1 MLAFDR
7 RLDWI
12 QLKYLMVP
20 FTLKYS
26 KDTALKQLTT
36 WGGAQVHR
44 RHQYGKK
51 KKSRMWSGN
60 REVAA
65 GICLP
70 GFESWLH
77 HLPASLYGALLPS
90 FVKWGR
96 SDSNQHSQAFSKGL
110 GTQGWGLILLWER
123 EKHTLGGAWGFCP
136 QVVWLG
142 MESGEEAGKT
152 SGSRALET
160 CCEGQA
166 PLMVYLLLPI
176 LRLAWVSLWTSH
188 PKQILIN
195 PS

>member
-12 QLKYLMVP
+12 QLNYLMVL
-20 FTLKYS
+20 FTLSYS

-36 WGGAQVHR
+36 WGAKAGAQKTPI
-44 RHQYGKK
+44 GK

-77 HLPASLYGALLPS
+77 HLPASLYWALLSS
-90 FVKWGR
+90 FVKWGW
-96 SDSNQHSQAFSKGL
+96 SDSNQHSEAFSKGL
-110 GTQGWGLILLWER
+110 GTQGWGLRLLWER
-123 EKHTLGGAWGFCP
+123 EKSTLGGAWGFCP

-166 PLMVYLLLPI
+166 PLVVYLLLPI